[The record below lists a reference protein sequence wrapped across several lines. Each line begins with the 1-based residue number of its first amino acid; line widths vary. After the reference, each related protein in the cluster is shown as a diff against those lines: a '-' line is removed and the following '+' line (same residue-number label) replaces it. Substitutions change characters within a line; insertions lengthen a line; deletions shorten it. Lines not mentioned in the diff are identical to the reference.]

1 MADRDVT
8 IDIIGRDRT
17 GPSAKSATRN
27 FEKLR
32 AETKANESATDKLQK
47 RIESWS
53 KSALGAARSAAAL
66 GAKVA
71 AVTSLVGPATTG
83 VIAAA
88 KGVAAF
94 GRAAAATAGSLAPL
108 VAFVPSLVGSMGLL
122 VGTTKLIGPA
132 IGNAFSPVIRQFY
145 DADGNATKLTRHLEQ
160 LASKGVEPLAKQFV
174 KVNLP
179 SVSKSMGQIAVAENS
194 VVVGVAKWINSIPGQ
209 KLIRGITQDTA
220 TAAGIL
226 APHVTAAAIAVGNLA
241 ARAGSG
247 KFSSLSKVVGD
258 IADKFTAWANSV
270 SSGDIQGALD
280 KVGAGFDKL
289 KTAWDKVK
297 ALGGWLV
304 DIQPKIKDFSN
315 AIATLGLTV
324 GIATGDW
331 PAVLAAGFSLIA
343 NNWDKVKGVLVGVKK
358 WFDSSGLTQKFQ
370 ELFDRFKPEFIN
382 NFRTAWG
389 DLMKAFHQN
398 EPQIKLVIG
407 DIAAI
412 TGKLIALSPYV
423 LEAAAAFITLFGGIV
438 RAVDGIVKTV
448 LTGLGYIVDGLA
460 KALGKVPGIGGA
472 LKQAAKDFDAFRDR
486 VNGALGSI
494 HDKTVQIHVYL
505 TGNGAKYIEN
515 NGVGLTIGNNSHR
528 SFAADAAWQPAMTAA
543 QFRSALTFART
554 DSGGQ
559 ESHRTGGPAP
569 AHAEVHNE
577 VTVLLDGHP
586 IAARIRAAQKRQE
599 WRQRVGKR

>member
-160 LASKGVEPLAKQFV
+160 LASKGIAPLAKQFV

-358 WFDSSGLTQKFQ
+358 WFDSSGLTDKFRSLYQ
-370 ELFDRFKPEFIN
+370 YFKPGVIDN
-382 NFRTAWG
+382 WKKAWN
-389 DLMKAFHQN
+389 DLKDAFKKN
-398 EPQIKLVIG
+398 EPQIKQVIG

-412 TGKLIALSPYV
+412 TGAVITVAPYILTVGSNFLIALGWV
-423 LEAAAAFITLFGGIV
+423 V
-438 RAVDGIVKTV
+438 RACDGIISVSLKAFA
-448 LTGLGYIVDGLA
+448 LILA
-460 KALGKVPGIGGA
+460 GAVNAFGWIPGIGPK
-472 LKQAAKDFDAFRDR
+472 LKSAQKQFNEFAANVTKGLQGIPGRKDI
-486 VNGALGSI
+486 NI
-494 HDKTVQIHVYL
+494 HIYKS
-505 TGNGAKYIEN
+505 GNGATLIDNQGEIHT
-515 NGVGLTIGNNSHR
+515 VGNRNIAISRNQTWAPQNVV
-528 SFAADAAWQPAMTAA
+528 A
-543 QFRSALTFART
+543 QFMAQSFGPAATG
-554 DSGGQ
+554 DGQ
-559 ESHRTGGPAP
+559 ESHRTGGPTQ